1 VTTPPADEV
10 YAFAVT
16 IAAGTQQTSP
26 QVTSIPIPPRTV
38 NAVEAVVPPGC
49 SGLVGFR
56 LGMVGQQIIPI
67 NSGGWIISDDDKIT
81 WPVQGLPESG
91 AWQLIGYNTDI
102 YDHTIQVRFLTSLII
117 TKPADVTSQHAQ
129 ATTAAVLA
137 MGAP

>member
-1 VTTPPADEV
+1 
-10 YAFAVT
+10 
-16 IAAGTQQTSP
+16 
-26 QVTSIPIPPRTV
+26 
-38 NAVEAVVPPGC
+38 
-49 SGLVGFR
+49 
-56 LGMVGQQIIPI
+56 MVGQQIIPI